1 MQNSQAISSTL
12 SLDNQT
18 ENVCLIGNN
27 RDRSAIML
35 GCTLFL
41 SSTAVLL
48 PSQHLP
54 TLAAVVNPESMN
66 FVETNNIEQQFIDIN
81 PQTPS
86 SPVSHFQ
93 SRTLLNVLG
102 KITTRL
108 FPGQT
113 LIAPTQALLPFSVT
127 TSLDR
132 QYQIG
137 NPNWQLASLV
147 STSDLSQTSALTQ
160 TDTATNSTQE
170 NSNSGDQELTISLQL
185 TSEYLDNQKFLTFPL
200 LTKDLKI
207 SDYSY
212 FLVQSNNTLKTTT
225 VNKSALP
232 VIKSNNSLDDDP
244 YISKL
249 RAEIEQ
255 LRHQYQ
261 NQGGEYRADNS
272 LNPNKPSKLLPDNF
286 ATSTSNLSVNQND
299 IRNIN
304 KPKKS
309 EDIISVAPTNPES
322 YNSVL
327 ETPTGETINPQLP
340 ALSSP
345 EEYLPEA
352 FNGYNWPAQG
362 VLSSGYGWRWGRFH
376 KGIDIAAPIGTPIF
390 AAAQGEVIFADWDS
404 GGYGKL
410 IKMQHPDGSVTLYA
424 HNNKIL
430 VRKGQRINK
439 GEQIAEMGT
448 TGYSTGPHL
457 HFEIRPNGEA
467 AVNPIAFLS
476 KK

>member
-1 MQNSQAISSTL
+1 MQNSQPLSSTL
-12 SLDNQT
+12 SLGRQT
-18 ENVCLIGNN
+18 ENVYLIGNN
-27 RDRSAIML
+27 RDRAAMLL
-35 GCTLFL
+35 GCTFFL

-54 TLAAVVNPESMN
+54 TLAAVANPESMD
-66 FVETNNIEQQFIDIN
+66 FVETSTIEQQFIKIN
-81 PQTPS
+81 TQTPPS
-86 SPVSHFQ
+86 SVGHFQ

-102 KITTRL
+102 QIASKL
-108 FPGQT
+108 FPGQSS
-113 LIAPTQALLPFSVT
+113 IASTEALFPSSVT

-132 QYQIG
+132 KYQIG
-137 NPNWQLASLV
+137 NLNLQLASLV
-147 STSDLSQTSALTQ
+147 STSDALTE
-160 TDTATNSTQE
+160 TGVTTNSTE
-170 NSNSGDQELTISLQL
+170 DNNNLGDQELTISLQL
-185 TSEYLDNQKFLTFPL
+185 ASEYLDNQKLFTFPSF
-200 LTKDLKI
+200 TKELKI
-207 SDYSY
+207 SDSAY
-212 FLVQSNNTLKTTT
+212 FLAQSNNAPKTAT
-225 VNKSALP
+225 VNKSSLP
-232 VIKSNNSLDDDP
+232 VIKSNNSVDDDP

-255 LRHQYQ
+255 LRDQYQ
-261 NQGGEYRADNS
+261 NQTGEYRADNS
-272 LNPNKPSKLLPDNF
+272 LNPNKPSKLLSDNL
-286 ATSTSNLSVNQND
+286 ATSTPDLSVNQNEV
-299 IRNIN
+299 RNIN

-309 EDIISVAPTNPES
+309 QDIISVAPTNPEN

-327 ETPTGETINPQLP
+327 ETPTGESINPQLP
-340 ALSSP
+340 ALTSP
-345 EEYLPEA
+345 EDYLPEA

-362 VLSSGYGWRWGRFH
+362 VLSSGFGWRWGRFH

-430 VRKGQRINK
+430 VHKGQRIEQ

-457 HFEIRPNGEA
+457 HFEIRPNGET
-467 AVNPIAFLS
+467 AVNPIALLS